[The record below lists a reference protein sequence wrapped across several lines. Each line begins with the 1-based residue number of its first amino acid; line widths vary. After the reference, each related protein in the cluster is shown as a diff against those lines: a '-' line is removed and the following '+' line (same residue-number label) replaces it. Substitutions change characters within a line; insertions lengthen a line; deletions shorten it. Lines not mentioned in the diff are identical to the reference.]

1 MSSEKF
7 ENLEDD
13 LSSTLDKLRPCV
25 AGLSKETGEQKKNA
39 IRQSEKKL
47 EQANFI
53 IQEMENEAKAAPVQY
68 RTQMLGRLRNYRRD
82 VDQMFKDV
90 KRASTAGFSSADNY
104 GFDRDDRVEASQRA
118 RLVQGTQSLNRA
130 TESIA
135 RSHQIAA
142 ETDEVGT
149 EILGELGRQRDV
161 LVRTKDRL
169 GDTDAQLGKSRK
181 VLKTMA
187 MRVMTN
193 KMILIVIVLLE
204 LGILG
209 GVVYWKFFS

>member
-13 LSSTLDKLRPCV
+13 LSSTLDKLRPHV
-25 AGLSKETGEQKKNA
+25 SGLSRETGEQKKNA
-39 IRQSEKKL
+39 IRQAEKKL
-47 EQANFI
+47 EEANFI

-82 VDQMFKDV
+82 VDQMSRDV
-90 KRASTAGFSSADNY
+90 KRASAAGFSSADNY
-104 GFDRDDRVEASQRA
+104 GFDRDDRMEASQRA

-135 RSHQIAA
+135 RSHQVAA
-142 ETDEVGT
+142 ETDEIGT
-149 EILGELGRQRDV
+149 EILGELGRQREV

-169 GDTDAQLGKSRK
+169 GDTDAHLGKSRK
-181 VLKTMA
+181 ILKTMA